1 MDRMRNLKSILFYFA
16 AAAALLQACTVGY
29 SFTGADIP
37 AEAKTFSVKSF
48 QLGTPLAPA
57 NYSLLLTESLKDLML
72 SQTSLDL
79 AEKRGDLQYEG
90 VVTQYQIGSAAVSS
104 EEETTINRLT
114 IAVKVKYINTFDR
127 EKTVEKTFTRFADFN
142 SSEDISAVEDRLI
155 KEINDQ
161 LTQDIFD
168 ATLGAW

>member
-1 MDRMRNLKSILFYFA
+1 MDGMKTFKSIFICFA
-16 AAAALLQACTVGY
+16 VAALFQACTVGY

-37 AEAKTFSVKSF
+37 AEAKTFSVKTF
-48 QLGTPLAPA
+48 QMATPLAPV
-57 NYSLLLTESLKDLML
+57 NYSLRISESLKDLML

-79 AEKRGDLQYEG
+79 AAKRGDLQYEG
-90 VVTQYQIGSAAVSS
+90 VVTRYDIGSAAVSS
-104 EEETTINRLT
+104 DEVTTVNRLT
-114 IAVKVKYINTFDR
+114 IAVKVKYINSFDR
-127 EKTVEKTFTRFADFN
+127 EKNLEKTFSRFADFN
-142 SSEDISAVEDRLI
+142 SDKDFSAVEDGLI